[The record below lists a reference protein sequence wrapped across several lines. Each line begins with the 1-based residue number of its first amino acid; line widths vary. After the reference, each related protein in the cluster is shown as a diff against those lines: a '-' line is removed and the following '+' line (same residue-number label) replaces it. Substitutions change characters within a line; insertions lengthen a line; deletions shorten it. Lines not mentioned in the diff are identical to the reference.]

1 MLTLRF
7 RCSGALAALGL
18 LLTAA
23 CYGYYAPLTTN
34 LSGRR
39 IELTLTDSGALALAP
54 RVGNG
59 MEAVEGTLVTDSA
72 NEYMMSVL
80 GTRRRDGQENTWRG
94 ESVNVPHSMVSAIT
108 ERRFS
113 RARTTLFLTTTSA
126 ALVAVWRA
134 FGGSGGATVPGN
146 TSGPPGPK

>member
-1 MLTLRF
+1 M
-7 RCSGALAALGL
+7 GPLAALGL
-18 LLTAA
+18 LLATA
-23 CYGYYAPLTTN
+23 CFGYYAPTTTN

-59 MEAVEGTLVTDSA
+59 VEAVEGTLVTDSG
-72 NEYMMSVL
+72 NEYMISVL

-94 ESVNVPHSMVSAIT
+94 ESVNVPHSMVSAIA

-113 RARTTLFLTTTSA
+113 RARTTLFLSATTT
-126 ALVAVWRA
+126 ALVATWRS
-134 FGGSGGATVPGN
+134 FKGVGGATAPGN
-146 TSGPPGPK
+146 TNGPSGPK